1 VKITPDPSRRPF
13 DVSLDRFHDP
23 GHRFVELRSD
33 SLSREADDPANGG
46 SNASWLSALKFEAAG
61 QRPARSARGQCA
73 DRDRTDRSGN
83 YRTDVEID
91 GHFIQ
96 MMVDTGATYV
106 SLTDADAN
114 AVGLRPPPS
123 DYTYRTMTANGMG
136 VAAKVRIAELRI
148 GPMQIDNIEAFV
160 MPPGVLGT
168 SLLGMSALRRL
179 GSVEISSGQLVLRQ

>member
-1 VKITPDPSRRPF
+1 MFRSIVFMALAIGLLSFGATLFLARHMTQPMAVPTLLGFLHSSSKRR
-13 DVSLDRFHDP
+13 D
-23 GHRFVELRSD
+23 
-33 SLSREADDPANGG
+33 
-46 SNASWLSALKFEAAG
+46 
-61 QRPARSARGQCA
+61 SARPDLPAGNAQIA
-73 DRDRTDRSGN
+73 IAPDSSGN
-83 YRTDVEID
+83 YHTDVEID
-91 GHFIQ
+91 GHFIH

-114 AVGLRPPPS
+114 AVGLRPRRS

-148 GPMQIDNIEAFV
+148 GSMQIDNIEAFV